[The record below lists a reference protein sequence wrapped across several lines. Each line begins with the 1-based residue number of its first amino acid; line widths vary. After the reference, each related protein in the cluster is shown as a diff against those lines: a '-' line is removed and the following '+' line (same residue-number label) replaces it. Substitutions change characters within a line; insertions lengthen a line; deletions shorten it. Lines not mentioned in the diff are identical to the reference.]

1 MTRALS
7 LRPQLAE
14 AVNGLERAVARSKLD
29 RRLHELVR
37 MRVALINQ
45 CVVCM
50 NWRNPT
56 WCDDEELLA
65 GVDRA
70 GELPGYTD
78 AERVALEYAER
89 FCTDSA
95 SIGDDL
101 LRRLA
106 AHFDPGEIVELTLV
120 IGKYL
125 AMGRFTQVLG
135 LDQACN
141 IAYDET
147 GTLVITT

>member
-1 MTRALS
+1 M
-7 LRPQLAE
+7 E
-14 AVNGLERAVARSKLD
+14 KAVGRSKLD

-37 MRVALINQ
+37 MRVAVINQ

-56 WCDDEELLA
+56 WCDDEVLLA

-70 GELPGYTD
+70 AELPGYTD

-89 FCTDSA
+89 FCRDSA
-95 SIGDDL
+95 NIDDGL
-101 LRRLA
+101 LARLGE
-106 AHFDPGEIVELTLV
+106 HFDAGEIVELTLV

-125 AMGRFTQVLG
+125 AMGRFSQVLG

-147 GTLVITT
+147 GTLVITS